1 MKKCEE
7 ESPRIKTSGKCGT
20 VNRNKNPIGNDY
32 IVGGDTTEENE
43 YPWQVRVESAIKCGG
58 SLLDDRTV
66 LTAAHCTVGASG
78 PSRVIVGLH
87 SIVHSADQVFPV
99 EKIINHPKYNG
110 SSRPLLQSEDA
121 ADMAILILSRRVE
134 WSETVRPICLPTLE
148 GTAYDGV
155 MAITTGWGN
164 TQIPNFHESKE
175 GYLLREVMVKTMSS
189 DECKN
194 AYLNFNPNL
203 KVSSNNICTT
213 EEFNS
218 GGKSACHGDSGG
230 PLIIEKQGSETQ
242 YELIGVVSDGPE
254 PCAQAGVPT
263 AYARVTSQLDWIK
276 KNMAG
281 ETLPASR

>member
-66 LTAAHCTVGASG
+66 LTAAHCTVGASR

-87 SIVHSADQVFPV
+87 NIHKFTEDQVFPV
-99 EKIINHPKYNG
+99 EEIINHPEYDG
-110 SSRPLLQSEDA
+110 SRTPLRQQSEDA

-155 MAITTGWGN
+155 MAITTGWGA
-164 TQIPNFHESKE
+164 TQMPNEPTN
-175 GYLLREVMVKTMSS
+175 LLREVMVKTMSS
-189 DECKN
+189 DECQH
-194 AYLNFNPNL
+194 AYLNENRAWKMN
-203 KVSSNNICTT
+203 SNNICTT
-213 EEFNS
+213 EEFKR
-218 GGKSACHGDSGG
+218 GGKSACHKDSGG

-242 YELIGVVSDGPE
+242 YELIGVVSGGPS

-276 KNMAG
+276 KYMAG
-281 ETLPASR
+281 ETLRDH